1 MKKLKNDV
9 FEILILV
16 VIKNNVVKY
25 FLNKNYGEKIKKKL
39 NVFLLR

>member
-16 VIKNNVVKY
+16 VIKNNVVKS
-25 FLNKNYGEKIKKKL
+25 FLKKKYCEKI
-39 NVFLLR
+39 